1 MKRAALG
8 VMVAVIV
15 AGGLF
20 AGRRA
25 SGEDPP
31 AKPKARFAL
40 VYGQGEK
47 WVKGKSIYEQ
57 PLMEHGKY
65 MGSLLKD
72 GSMLLA
78 GPFEDSTGGLAIV
91 ECADVKA
98 AQAIVDAD
106 PAVKDKVLKAEV
118 HEWNTVFDKFAK

>member
-1 MKRAALG
+1 MRRLGAL
-8 VMVAVIV
+8 VMVGILVT
-15 AGGLF
+15 GGLF
-20 AGRRA
+20 AGRKA

-31 AKPKARFAL
+31 AKAKPRFAL

-72 GSMLLA
+72 GRMLLA

-91 ECADVKA
+91 ECTDAKE

-106 PAVKDKVLKAEV
+106 PAVKDKVMTAEV